1 RRAARALHERVPVPV
16 RDRRGGRGQQ
26 RGERAE
32 GERHVVGVDQCLVVG
47 DDLGRRAVVVEDLD
61 LDLAAEQAAVGVDL
75 AGPELVAVL
84 VGLAVGAE
92 VTGQR
97 QRGAD
102 HDRPFAAG
110 AAAAGA
116 AAAAAGGTAAGR
128 GGTAAAAGQ
137 D

>member
-32 GERHVVGVDQCLVVG
+32 GERHVVGVDQRLVVG
-47 DDLGRRAVVVEDLD
+47 DDLAGRAVVVEDLD

-92 VTGQR
+92 VAGQR

-102 HDRPFAAG
+102 HNRSFG
-110 AAAAGA
+110 AAAAGR
-116 AAAAAGGTAAGR
+116 AAAGGTAAGR
-128 GGTAAAAGQ
+128 GGTAAAAS
-137 D
+137 